1 MAIQVGKFTK
11 ALSLN
16 TVAGVIMSSDTVNIP
31 FSGSSYKSGNT
42 NSAIVTNKLA
52 DSTANFLS
60 TGANALNVQVGDIVW
75 NTSNTVPADQK
86 IAVVTAIDSAT
97 VLSISI
103 HIYTTSSVGYR
114 IFSANEFMNG
124 PTIPCYLIP
133 GSGGIVRVITAS
145 GEDVTFYGVTA
156 NVVLP
161 IQVVR
166 LYKTTTTI
174 TAAVALW

>member
-11 ALSLN
+11 AFSLN
-16 TVAGVIMSSDTVNIP
+16 TAAGVIMSSDTVNIP
-31 FSGSSYKSGNT
+31 FSGSAYKSGTT
-42 NSAIVTNKLA
+42 NAGVVTNKLA

-75 NTSNTVPADQK
+75 NLNNTVPADQK
-86 IAVVTAIDSAT
+86 TAIVTAIDSAT
-97 VLSISI
+97 VLSISQNI
-103 HIYTTSSVGYR
+103 FTTSSIGYR

-133 GSGGIVRVITAS
+133 GSGGTVRVLTAS
-145 GEDVTFYGVTA
+145 GEDVTFYSVTA

-166 LYKTTTTI
+166 LYKTSTSI